1 MASRRGEPR
10 RVLVTAFGDPGHAF
24 PAIALARALAERG
37 HVVAVE
43 SWERWREPVEE
54 LGLRFEAAEEYTVFP
69 PPPPGGASA
78 SQAARGL
85 EPLFDDFRPDAVVTD
100 VLTLA
105 PALAAE
111 VAGVPWA
118 SLIPHIYPVH
128 QSGMPFFATGMQPPR
143 TGLGRWIWKR
153 WEPALLNGL
162 ERGRDELNEQRELLG
177 LEPIQRFH
185 GGISDELVIV
195 GTFPQLE
202 YPRPWGHEVKVVGPL
217 EFELPHPDVE
227 LPEGEEPLVL
237 VTASTAQ
244 DPEKKLV
251 RVALEA
257 LADEPV
263 RVIATTNGSAE
274 EGEVEVP
281 ANAKLVDWLSYS
293 QVMPQCSV
301 VVSHGGHGTVARS
314 LAVGVPVLTTP
325 VAGDMAETSARVSWA
340 GVGRSL
346 PWRLTRPRPLRWVL
360 RELLGDPAYR
370 RRAQRLGEWARRND
384 GARRGAE
391 LVEKFAR
398 R

>member
-1 MASRRGEPR
+1 MAGSGEQKR
-10 RVLVTAFGDPGHAF
+10 ILVTAFGDPGHAF
-24 PAIALARALAERG
+24 PAIALGRALAERG

-78 SQAARGL
+78 SQAAQGL
-85 EPLFDDFRPDAVVTD
+85 APLFDDFRPDAVVTD

-143 TGLGRWIWKR
+143 TGVGRWIWTR
-153 WEPALLNGL
+153 SEPALLNGL
-162 ERGRDELNEQRELLG
+162 ERGREELNEQRDLLG

-185 GGISDELVIV
+185 GGISDELVLV

-202 YPRPWGHEVKVVGPL
+202 YPRPWGSEVKVVGPL
-217 EFELPHPDVE
+217 EFELPHADVE
-227 LPEGEEPLVL
+227 LPDGEEPLVL

-263 RVIATTNGSAE
+263 RVVATTNGPADE
-274 EGEVEVP
+274 DEFAVP
-281 ANAKLVDWLSYS
+281 DNARLVDWLSYS
-293 QVMPQCSV
+293 QVMPQCSA

-360 RELLGDPAYR
+360 RELLGDPAYA

-384 GARRGAE
+384 GARRGAQLME
-391 LVEKFAR
+391 EFVR